1 MQKGFL
7 SNQYNF
13 KIAFPFTNTF
23 ILLPYL
29 RHFLFAAPSL
39 CFDENEH
46 ILINKTSF
54 NPESAIAKVKYIQT
68 KRSGKKVQKPQ
79 NINFHTKSF
88 LLFFHFFVS
97 LLQKYFFIFCVSIK
111 FSYTELTKKINKL
124 QFVEEKNH
132 FMDFKL
138 VFDRC

>member
-1 MQKGFL
+1 MKILWGEKFRKCKKDFCQTNTTL
-7 SNQYNF
+7 

-23 ILLPYL
+23 ILLLYL

-88 LLFFHFFVS
+88 LLIFS
-97 LLQKYFFIFCVSIK
+97 LFRLFAPEVFFFIFCVSTK
-111 FSYTELTKKINKL
+111 FSYTELTKKLN
-124 QFVEEKNH
+124 
-132 FMDFKL
+132 
-138 VFDRC
+138 